1 MKKKTVGDYE
11 LGEKL
16 GTGTFGKV
24 RQSARVQTDKRL
36 MYLNNFQP
44 NINIYLVSNFI
55 RSGEL
60 DISSLEKNMLL
71 NVSTRQC

>member
-24 RQSARVQTDKRL
+24 RLSQLQTDKRL

-60 DISSLEKNMLL
+60 DISSLEKNMLS
-71 NVSTRQC
+71 NASTRRC